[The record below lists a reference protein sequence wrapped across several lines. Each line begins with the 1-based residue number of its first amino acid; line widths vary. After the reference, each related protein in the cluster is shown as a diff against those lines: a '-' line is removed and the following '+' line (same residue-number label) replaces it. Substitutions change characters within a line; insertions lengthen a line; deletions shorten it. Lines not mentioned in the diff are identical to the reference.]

1 MITFQNDRY
10 PLSLLSFR
18 GTITRRKWTNK
29 RKEAWFIVACSDTW
43 SNKNVHDPRV
53 ESPNRRNARQR
64 RSHAKNNNIS
74 TTKTSNNCTT
84 TRSIISYDHCMKN
97 LSTKLFRLT
106 FWAMTWPTYN
116 RSSVIIFETATNSLS
131 FAVQDKQQLQ
141 NISEYCILWSWNEK
155 SIHQIVSSYLLSDQV
170 ANLQSIISD
179 HLRDSDQLTFIRGA
193 RQATTAEHL
202 GILYPI
208 IIEWEIYPP
217 KCFVLPFERSSGQ
230 HQWSSSRPTANE
242 WNTTNRIQNPSKWS
256 TMDTETVKWMEIVKH
271 MYRIGRPRVHN
282 LGSTSRRAKKQSK
295 TLCKTLE
302 TSIETVYFVF
312 THFEQLMALILV
324 VRCVPLPSHAPFN
337 SNCEMAP
344 SPE

>member
-1 MITFQNDRY
+1 MTVTRCRGFPFEVQSQDENERTNGKRHDSSS
-10 PLSLLSFR
+10 PSL
-18 GTITRRKWTNK
+18 T
-29 RKEAWFIVACSDTW
+29 
-43 SNKNVHDPRV
+43 HDPTKTSTTP
-53 ESPNRRNARQR
+53 ESNRPNARTSR
-64 RSHAKNNNIS
+64 RSHANN
-74 TTKTSNNCTT
+74 NNCTT
-84 TRSIISYDHCMKN
+84 TKTNNKCATTKTSYNHRMRN
-97 LSTKLFRLT
+97 PSTKLFRLT

-271 MYRIGRPRVHN
+271 MYRIAWRLRVDRPTE
-282 LGSTSRRAKKQSK
+282 SAS
-295 TLCKTLE
+295 
-302 TSIETVYFVF
+302 
-312 THFEQLMALILV
+312 MANISDDPQDQQQTNEIPPIKYKIHRNDPLWIL
-324 VRCVPLPSHAPFN
+324 RQWN
-337 SNCEMAP
+337 RWK
-344 SPE
+344 